1 MADGVKN
8 VLFRLQADTSSL
20 RRELDAVK
28 TQLKDLGGTTKGAE
42 NQLSGLKRAL
52 TGAAAAFGGISVAA
66 SAIDFGRGAIKAV
79 ADYESVQISL
89 ETFLGSAEKAKEVFA
104 ELEQFS
110 IKTPFTPEQVN
121 QAGKALLA
129 FGEPVEQLTTSLQ
142 RIGDVSAAT
151 GKDFNELAVIYGKA
165 RVQGTLFAEDI
176 NQLTEAG
183 VPVITEFAKQLG
195 VSESQVKKL
204 GSEGKITFSNLE
216 RAFQSLTSEGG
227 RFFGLTEKLATS
239 TAGRISTLVGNF
251 EQLKRDIGTGL
262 LPVFESAVDA
272 AFKLID
278 GFRQIPEFIEENR
291 TSLLLLGGAV
301 AFYVGQQKTAL
312 QVELISNAQKLI
324 SVARERALAIA
335 RGVSTAAT
343 RIAATTTG
351 LLTGQLRAQSVATG
365 VATAAQRTFNAVIKA
380 NPFGL
385 LLSVAATA
393 AAFFLDFGDA
403 VDESAQSTEQL
414 LNAQSALAE
423 SQKTTNAETAK
434 EIASLDE
441 LVGQIKKANT
451 GSAERQK
458 LIDTLNSKYGT
469 TLKNIS
475 DETKFIAALDAEYI
489 KLATSIKGAAEAE
502 AKRNAIVKL
511 SEQKLGL
518 EQTQKQLAAEKTLQN
533 QRDENIARETA
544 RLEQQRK
551 AGQLSSSDYIEQT
564 ANLASANRERR
575 NQIDAQIAQ
584 NETAITATQNAIDEL
599 ATSAAKS
606 TQTTAAVDDKAAKAA
621 AKLGEQRR
629 DLLND
634 LKNEIRDLA
643 LEIQQQPIE
652 FSSSKT
658 SEDEKTKIREL
669 AKFQSDAI
677 DNSIN
682 DRINKA
688 REAETLT
695 ADIEKQ
701 FERIRQLEKLKLQN
715 ETNNQIETIDI
726 EAAKKRQQLLAEIE
740 QIDIESR
747 IENETGFTNELLNQR
762 AILFEQFEAAKN
774 QAEKQNLRDALDA
787 NLVDVRQS
795 LGERESLEISAIES
809 RRDAELANEELTKEE
824 RILIEKEADL
834 EILKIRKK
842 FNDDLSGL
850 EDETTQKSIED
861 AKKRKEAIING
872 IEDVAKATLQL
883 ANAVIESQIAQT
895 DAQITGQQKRIEQ
908 AAKIAEKG
916 NAELLQI
923 EEDRLT
929 KLNEKRARFVRAQ
942 QALAAI
948 ELVANSAVAISK
960 AAAEG
965 GAAAPFTIAATL
977 IALAAGLVA
986 AKAQAQA
993 AAGSFAKGGYTGD
1006 GGKYEPA
1013 GIVHRGE
1020 FVIDKEKTKR
1030 FRPMLEQIQMGRNP
1044 FLANS
1049 ITDAS
1054 RFNTGVMEK
1063 RLEGIERAVREQK
1076 GLSISID
1083 EKGINGIVSRIQY
1096 KNQRIRNKA

>member
-8 VLFRLQADTSSL
+8 VLFRLQADTTGL
-20 RRELDAVK
+20 KRELDAVK
-28 TQLKDLGGTTKGAE
+28 SQLRDLGGVTKGAE
-42 NQLSGLKRAL
+42 NQLGGLKRAL
-52 TGAAAAFGGISVAA
+52 TGAAAAFGGISVAS

-104 ELEQFS
+104 ELEEFS

-129 FGEPVEQLTTSLQ
+129 FGEPVDQLTTSLQ
-142 RIGDVSAAT
+142 RIGDVSSAT

-183 VPVITEFAKQLG
+183 VPVITEFAKQFG
-195 VSESQVKKL
+195 VSESAVKKL
-204 GSEGKITFSNLE
+204 GSEGKITFANLE

-227 RFFGLTEKLATS
+227 RFFGLTEKLAGS
-239 TAGRISTLVGNF
+239 TAGRISTLTGNF

-262 LPVFESAVDA
+262 LPVFETAVDS

-278 GFRQIPEFIEENR
+278 GFRQIPEFIEENK

-335 RGVSTAAT
+335 RGISTGAT
-343 RIAATTTG
+343 RIATTTT
-351 LLTGQLRAQSVATG
+351 LLFGNALQRQTAATG
-365 VATAAQRTFNAVIKA
+365 IATAASKTFNAVIRA
-380 NPFGL
+380 NPLGL
-385 LLSVAATA
+385 ILSVVATA
-393 AAFFLDFGDA
+393 AAFFIDFGDA

-423 SQKTTNAETAK
+423 SQKITNAETAK
-434 EIASLDE
+434 EISALDE
-441 LVGQIKKANT
+441 LVGEIKNANN
-451 GSAERQK
+451 GSTERKK
-458 LIDTLNSKYGT
+458 LVDELNSKYGT
-469 TLKNIS
+469 TIKNIK

-489 KLATSIKGAAEAE
+489 KLATSIKSAAESE
-502 AKRNAIVKL
+502 ASRNAIVRL

-533 QRDENIARETA
+533 QRDANVARETQ

-551 AGQLSSSDYIEQT
+551 AGQLSSSDFIEQT
-564 ANLASANRERR
+564 AALASGNRARR
-575 NQIDAQIAQ
+575 NQIDEQIAQ
-584 NETAITATQNAIDEL
+584 NEQSIIETQNAIDEL
-599 ATSAAKS
+599 ASNAAKS
-606 TQTTAAVDDKAAKAA
+606 TRITSDVDEKAGKAA
-621 AKLGEQRR
+621 AKLAEQRR
-629 DLLND
+629 DLLID
-634 LKNEIRDLA
+634 LKNEIRDLS
-643 LEIQQQPIE
+643 LEVRQQPIE
-652 FSSSKT
+652 LSKPQST
-658 SEDEKTKIREL
+658 EDEKKRVLEL
-669 AKFQSDAI
+669 AKIQSEAI
-677 DNSIN
+677 DNTIT
-682 DRINKA
+682 DRIQKA
-688 REAETLT
+688 RDAGTLT
-695 ADIEKQ
+695 GEIEKQ
-701 FERIRQLEKLKLQN
+701 FEQIRKLEKIKLAN
-715 ETNNQIETIDI
+715 DTNNEITTIETD
-726 EAAKKRQQLLAEIE
+726 AAKKRQQLLAEID
-740 QIDIESR
+740 QIDIETQ
-747 IENETGFTNELLNQR
+747 IENETQFTNELLNQR
-762 AILFEQFEAAKN
+762 ALLFEQFENAKN
-774 QAEKQNLRDALDA
+774 QTEKQNLRDALDS
-787 NLVDVRQS
+787 NLADVRAS

-809 RRDAELANEELTKEE
+809 RRDAELATGELTSEG
-824 RILIEKEADL
+824 RVLLEKETDL
-834 EILKIRKK
+834 EILKIRQG
-842 FNDDLSGL
+842 FNDQLAQLD
-850 EDETTQKSIED
+850 DELTQSSIED
-861 AKKRKEAIING
+861 SKKRRDAIIKG

-883 ANAVIESQIAQT
+883 ANAVIDAQIAQT
-895 DAQITGQQKRIEQ
+895 DAQITGQQKRIND

-929 KLNEKRARFVRAQ
+929 KLNEKRAKFVRAQ

-986 AKAQAQA
+986 AKAQAQS
-993 AAGSFAKGGYTGD
+993 AAGSFASGGYTGD

-1013 GIVHRGE
+1013 GVVHRGE
-1020 FVIDKEKTKR
+1020 FVITKEKTKR
-1030 FRPMLEQIQMGRNP
+1030 FRPLLEQIHMGRNP
-1044 FLANS
+1044 FLVNS
-1049 ITDAS
+1049 IS
-1054 RFNTGVMEK
+1054 ESNRFNTSTMEK

-1076 GLSISID
+1076 GLSLSID
-1083 EKGINGIVSRIQY
+1083 ERGINGIVSRIQY